1 MNQHR
6 LYRTIQ
12 VLGEAEFRT
21 EEQLIAHVLEQI
33 IHNEEIPIRGARL
46 WKLEVS
52 TGTYRIVR
60 QYGEMDSIDKSFRV
74 RVLDY
79 PLFVQ
84 LPRKETMVAKE
95 TNPYLLRKGIKTFSA
110 TGVGELVQWKR
121 YSLYPYV
128 IAITSAFV
136 RREMMYAL
144 NIISNALTS
153 VLRNRRVE
161 SKARLLEQDLDK
173 ARQIQESI
181 LPEHEMKFHFY
192 DVYGVSLPDR
202 IVGGDF
208 FDYLQASGDK
218 ERLGVVIG
226 DAASKGIPAASQA
239 LYASGALRMGV
250 EYQTKI
256 GSLVTRLNQLV
267 SKTFTPEHFISMV
280 YAELNTSD
288 KGLVI
293 YVNAGHSSP
302 IILRAET
309 NEIELLPATGQI
321 IGPFPRESYHSEFTT
336 LRRGDIMLLYTD
348 GIVEA
353 SNDKGE
359 FYGEARL
366 VEKLKQHRK
375 RTPRELCQLIIE
387 DVQIF
392 SRMTEYSDDKTLVAI
407 RRSR

>member
-1 MNQHR
+1 MDQHK

-12 VLGEAEFRT
+12 VLAEADFRT

-33 IHNEEIPIRGARL
+33 IQNEEIPIRGARI
-46 WKLEVS
+46 WKLETS
-52 TGTYRIVR
+52 SGSYRLTR
-60 QYGEMDSIDKSFRV
+60 EYGEMDSIDKNFRI

-79 PLFVQ
+79 PLFLH
-84 LPRKETMVAKE
+84 LPRKGTMVGKE
-95 TNPYLLRKGIKTFSA
+95 TNAYLLRKGIKIFTA
-110 TGVGELVQWKR
+110 TGIGELIQWKKH
-121 YSLYPYV
+121 SLYPYV
-128 IAITSAFV
+128 IAITSAYL
-136 RREMMYAL
+136 RREMMYTM

-161 SKARLLEQDLDK
+161 SKARLLEADLDK

-181 LPEHEMKFHFY
+181 LPEHEMKFHYY

-218 ERLGVVIG
+218 TRLGVVVG

-267 SKTFTPEHFISMV
+267 NKAFTPEHFISMV

-293 YVNAGHSSP
+293 YVNAGHSNP
-302 IILRAET
+302 IILRADT
-309 NEIELLPATGQI
+309 NEVETLPATGQI
-321 IGPFPRESYHSEFTT
+321 LGPFPREAYHSEFTA
-336 LRRGDIMLLYTD
+336 LRRGDVMLLYTD
-348 GIVEA
+348 GITEA
-353 SNDKGE
+353 SNE
-359 FYGEARL
+359 HAEMYGEKRL
-366 VEKLKQHRK
+366 VETLKQHKK
-375 RTPRELCQLIIE
+375 RTPREICQLILE
-387 DVQIF
+387 DVQVF

-407 RRSR
+407 KRSR

>member
-1 MNQHR
+1 
-6 LYRTIQ
+6 
-12 VLGEAEFRT
+12 
-21 EEQLIAHVLEQI
+21 
-33 IHNEEIPIRGARL
+33 
-46 WKLEVS
+46 
-52 TGTYRIVR
+52 
-60 QYGEMDSIDKSFRV
+60 
-74 RVLDY
+74 
-79 PLFVQ
+79 
-84 LPRKETMVAKE
+84 
-95 TNPYLLRKGIKTFSA
+95 
-110 TGVGELVQWKR
+110 
-121 YSLYPYV
+121 
-128 IAITSAFV
+128 
-136 RREMMYAL
+136 MMYAM
-144 NIISNALTS
+144 NIISTALTS

-267 SKTFTPEHFISMV
+267 NKTFTPEHFISMV

-293 YVNAGHSSP
+293 YVNAGHSNP

-309 NEIELLPATGQI
+309 NEVETLPATGQI
-321 IGPFPRESYHSEFTT
+321 IGPFPRESYHSEFTIMH
-336 LRRGDIMLLYTD
+336 RGDLMLLYTD

-353 SNDKGE
+353 SNEHGE
-359 FYGEARL
+359 MYGEARL
-366 VEKLKQHRK
+366 VQMLKTHKK
-375 RTPRELCQLIIE
+375 RTPREMCQLILE
-387 DVQIF
+387 DVQTF
-392 SRMTEYSDDKTLVAI
+392 NKMAEYSDDKTLVAI

>member
-1 MNQHR
+1 MDQHK
-6 LYRTIQ
+6 LFRTIQ
-12 VLGEAEFRT
+12 LLGEAEFRT
-21 EEQLIAHVLEQI
+21 EDHLIAHVLELI
-33 IHNEEIPIRGARL
+33 IKNEEIPIRGARI
-46 WKLEVS
+46 WKLEGS
-52 TGTYRIVR
+52 TGTYRLLR
-60 QYGEMDSIDKSFRV
+60 QYGEMETIDKSFKI

-79 PLFVQ
+79 PLF
-84 LPRKETMVAKE
+84 LHLHRKGTMTGKE
-95 TNPYLLRKGIKTFSA
+95 TNAYLLRKGIKTFSA
-110 TGVGELVQWKR
+110 TGVGETVQWKR
-121 YSLYPYV
+121 FTLYPYV
-128 IAITSAFV
+128 LAITSAVV
-136 RREMMYAL
+136 RREMTYTL
-144 NIISNALTS
+144 NIISAALTS
-153 VLRNRRVE
+153 ALRNRRVE

-192 DVYGVSLPDR
+192 DVYGISLPDR

-267 SKTFTPEHFISMV
+267 NRTFTPEHFISMV

-293 YVNAGHSSP
+293 YVNAGHSNP
-302 IILRAET
+302 IILRADT
-309 NEIELLPATGQI
+309 NVVEKLPATGQI
-321 IGPFPRESYHSEFTT
+321 IGPFPRESYHSEFTV
-336 LRRGDIMLLYTD
+336 LNRGDVMLLYTD

-353 SNDKGE
+353 SNERGE
-359 FYGEARL
+359 MYGEQRL
-366 VEKLKQHRK
+366 IQMLKAHRK
-375 RTPRELCQLIIE
+375 RTPRELCQLILE
-387 DVQIF
+387 EVQIF
-392 SRMTEYSDDKTLVAI
+392 SKMAEYSDDKTLVAI

>member
-1 MNQHR
+1 MDQHK

-12 VLGEAEFRT
+12 VLADAEFRT

-33 IHNEEIPIRGARL
+33 IQNEEIPIRGARI
-46 WKLEVS
+46 WKLEPS
-52 TGTYRIVR
+52 TGTYRLTR
-60 QYGEMDSIDKSFRV
+60 EYGEMDSIDRNFRI

-79 PLFVQ
+79 PLFLH
-84 LPRKETMVAKE
+84 LPRKGTMVGKE
-95 TNPYLLRKGIKTFSA
+95 TNAYLLRKGIKIFTA
-110 TGVGELVQWKR
+110 TGIGELVQWKKH
-121 YSLYPYV
+121 SLYPYV
-128 IAITSAFV
+128 IAITSAYL
-136 RREMMYAL
+136 RREMMYTM

-153 VLRNRRVE
+153 ALRNRRVE
-161 SKARLLEQDLDK
+161 SKARLLEADLDK

-202 IVGGDF
+202 VVGGDF

-218 ERLGVVIG
+218 TRLGVVVG

-256 GSLVTRLNQLV
+256 GSLITRLNQLV
-267 SKTFTPEHFISMV
+267 NKAFTPEHFISMV

-293 YVNAGHSSP
+293 YVNAGHSNP
-302 IILRAET
+302 IVLRADSNEVET
-309 NEIELLPATGQI
+309 LPATGQI
-321 IGPFPRESYHSEFTT
+321 LGPFPREAYHSEFTV
-336 LRRGDIMLLYTD
+336 LRRGDVMLLYTD

-353 SNDKGE
+353 SNE
-359 FYGEARL
+359 RREMYGEKRL
-366 VEKLKQHRK
+366 VEMLKQHKK
-375 RTPRELCQLIIE
+375 RTPREICQLILE
-387 DVQIF
+387 DVQVF

>member
-1 MNQHR
+1 MNQHK

-12 VLGEAEFRT
+12 LLGEADFRT
-21 EEQLIAHVLEQI
+21 GEQLVAHVLEQI
-33 IHNEEIPIRGARL
+33 IQNEEIPIRGARI
-46 WKLEVS
+46 WRLEVS
-52 TGTYRIVR
+52 TGTYRLAR
-60 QYGEMDSIDKSFRV
+60 QYGEMDSIDKNFRI
-74 RVLDY
+74 RVGDY
-79 PLFVQ
+79 PLFQQ
-84 LPRKETMVAKE
+84 LPRKGTMVAKE
-95 TNPYLLRKGIKTFSA
+95 TNPYLLRKGITTFLA
-110 TGVGELVQWKR
+110 TGVGEMVQWKR
-121 YSLYPYV
+121 QSLYPYV
-128 IAITSAFV
+128 IAITSAYV
-136 RREMMYAL
+136 PREMSYAL
-144 NIISNALTS
+144 NIISAALTS
-153 VLRNRRVE
+153 ALKNRRVE
-161 SKARLLEQDLDK
+161 TKARALEQDLDK

-181 LPEHEMKFHFY
+181 LPEHEMKFHSY
-192 DVYGVSLPDR
+192 DIYGVSLPDR

-267 SKTFTPEHFISMV
+267 NKTFTPEHFISMV

-302 IILRAET
+302 IVLRSET
-309 NEIELLPATGQI
+309 NDVELLPATGQL

-336 LRRGDIMLLYTD
+336 MHRGDVMLLYTD

-353 SNDKGE
+353 SNERGE
-359 FYGEARL
+359 FYGEHRL
-366 VEKLKQHRK
+366 VERLKQHRK
-375 RTPRELCQLIIE
+375 RTPREICQLLLE
-387 DVQIF
+387 DVQTF
-392 SRMTEYSDDKTLVAI
+392 SKMTEYSDDKTLVAI
-407 RRSR
+407 RRAR

>member
-46 WKLEVS
+46 WKLDAA

-60 QYGEMDSIDKSFRV
+60 QHGDMDSIDKNFRL

-84 LPRKETMVAKE
+84 LPRKGTMVAKE

-110 TGVGELVQWKR
+110 TGVGELMQWKR

-208 FDYLQASGDK
+208 FDYLQASGDR

-293 YVNAGHSSP
+293 YVNAGHSNP

-309 NEIELLPATGQI
+309 NDVELLPATGQI

-336 LRRGDIMLLYTD
+336 MRRGDFMLLYTD

-353 SNDKGE
+353 SNEKGE

-366 VEKLKQHRK
+366 VEKLKLYRK
-375 RTPRELCQLIIE
+375 RTPRELCQLILE

-392 SRMTEYSDDKTLVAI
+392 SRLTEYADDKTLVAI

>member
-1 MNQHR
+1 MDQHK

-12 VLGEAEFRT
+12 VLGESEFRT

-33 IHNEEIPIRGARL
+33 IKNEEIPIRGARI
-46 WKLEVS
+46 WRLETS
-52 TGTYRIVR
+52 TGTYRLAR
-60 QYGEMDSIDKSFRV
+60 QYGEMDSIDKNFRV
-74 RVLDY
+74 RVADY
-79 PLFVQ
+79 PLFLQ
-84 LPRKETMVAKE
+84 LPRKGTMVGKE
-95 TNPYLLRKGIKTFSA
+95 TNAYLLRKGIKTFSA
-110 TGVGELVQWKR
+110 TGVGETVQWKR
-121 YSLYPYV
+121 HVLFPYV
-128 IAITSAFV
+128 IAITSAYV
-136 RREMMYAL
+136 RREMVFAL
-144 NIISNALTS
+144 NIISTALTS

-256 GSLVTRLNQLV
+256 GSLITRLNQLV
-267 SKTFTPEHFISMV
+267 NKTFTPEHFISMV

-293 YVNAGHSSP
+293 YVNAGHSNP

-309 NEIELLPATGQI
+309 NEVETLAATGQI
-321 IGPFPRESYHSEFTT
+321 IGPFPRESYHSEFTV
-336 LRRGDIMLLYTD
+336 LNRGDVMLLYTD

-353 SNDKGE
+353 SNERGE
-359 FYGEARL
+359 MYGEQRL
-366 VEKLKQHRK
+366 VQMLKDLKK
-375 RTPRELCQLIIE
+375 RTPRELCQLILE
-387 DVQIF
+387 DVQVF
-392 SRMTEYSDDKTLVAI
+392 SRMAEYSDDKTLVAI

>member
-1 MNQHR
+1 MDQHK

-12 VLGEAEFRT
+12 VLAEADFRT

-33 IHNEEIPIRGARL
+33 IQNEEIPIRGARI
-46 WKLEVS
+46 WKLETS
-52 TGTYRIVR
+52 SGSYRLTR
-60 QYGEMDSIDKSFRV
+60 EYGEMDSIDKNFRI

-79 PLFVQ
+79 PLFLH
-84 LPRKETMVAKE
+84 LPRKGTMVGKE
-95 TNPYLLRKGIKTFSA
+95 TNAYLLRKGIKIFTA
-110 TGVGELVQWKR
+110 TGIGELIQWKKH
-121 YSLYPYV
+121 SLYPYV
-128 IAITSAFV
+128 IAITSAYL
-136 RREMMYAL
+136 RREMMYTM

-161 SKARLLEQDLDK
+161 SKARLLEADLDK

-181 LPEHEMKFHFY
+181 LPEHEMKFHYY

-218 ERLGVVIG
+218 TRLGVVVG

-267 SKTFTPEHFISMV
+267 NRTFTPEHFISMV

-293 YVNAGHSSP
+293 YVNAGHSNP
-302 IILRAET
+302 IILRADT
-309 NEIELLPATGQI
+309 NEVETLPATGQI
-321 IGPFPRESYHSEFTT
+321 LGPFPREAYHSEFTT
-336 LRRGDIMLLYTD
+336 LRRGDVMLLYTD
-348 GIVEA
+348 GITEA
-353 SNDKGE
+353 SNE
-359 FYGEARL
+359 RAEMYGEKRL
-366 VEKLKQHRK
+366 VEMLKQHKK
-375 RTPRELCQLIIE
+375 RTPREICQLILE
-387 DVQIF
+387 DVQVF

-407 RRSR
+407 KRSR

>member
-1 MNQHR
+1 VNQHR

-12 VLGEAEFRT
+12 LLGEAQFRT
-21 EEQLIAHVLEQI
+21 SEQLVAHVLEQI
-33 IHNEEIPIRGARL
+33 IQHEEIPIRGARI
-46 WKLEVS
+46 WRLEVS
-52 TGTYRIVR
+52 TGTYRLVR
-60 QYGEMDSIDKSFRV
+60 QYGEMDSIDKTFRV
-74 RVLDY
+74 RIADY
-79 PLFVQ
+79 PLFQQ
-84 LPRKETMVAKE
+84 LPRKGTMVARE
-95 TNPYLLRKGIKTFSA
+95 TNAYLLRKGITNFLA
-110 TGVGELVQWKR
+110 TGVGELVQWKK

-128 IAITSAFV
+128 IAITSAYV
-136 RREMMYAL
+136 PRETTYAL
-144 NIISNALTS
+144 NIISAALTS
-153 VLRNRRVE
+153 ALRNRRVE
-161 SKARLLEQDLDK
+161 SKARALEQDLDK

-192 DVYGVSLPDR
+192 DIYGVSLPDR

-239 LYASGALRMGV
+239 LYVSGALRMGV

-293 YVNAGHSSP
+293 YVNAGHTSP
-302 IILRAET
+302 IVLRAGSDEV
-309 NEIELLPATGQI
+309 EMLPATGQI
-321 IGPFPRESYHSEFTT
+321 VGPFPRESYHSEFTV
-336 LRRGDIMLLYTD
+336 LHRGDIMLLYTD

-353 SNDKGE
+353 SNDRGE
-359 FYGEARL
+359 FYGEKRL
-366 VEKLKQHRK
+366 VDKLTQHKK
-375 RTPRELCQLIIE
+375 RTPKEICQLILE
-387 DVQIF
+387 DVQ
-392 SRMTEYSDDKTLVAI
+392 TYSAMSDYADDRTLVAI

>member
-1 MNQHR
+1 MNQHK

-33 IHNEEIPIRGARL
+33 IHNEEIPIRGARI
-46 WKLEVS
+46 WKLEPS

-60 QYGEMDSIDKSFRV
+60 QHGEMDSIDKNFRL

-84 LPRKETMVAKE
+84 LPRKGTMVAKE

-136 RREMMYAL
+136 RREMTYAL

-293 YVNAGHSSP
+293 YVNAGHSNP
-302 IILRAET
+302 IILRADT
-309 NEIELLPATGQI
+309 NDIELLPATGQI

-336 LRRGDIMLLYTD
+336 MRRGDVMLLYTD

-353 SNDKGE
+353 TNEKGD

-366 VEKLKQHRK
+366 VEKLKEHRK
-375 RTPRELCQLIIE
+375 RTPRELCQLILE

-392 SRMTEYSDDKTLVAI
+392 SRMTEYADDKTLVAI

>member
-1 MNQHR
+1 MDQHK

-12 VLGEAEFRT
+12 LLGEAEFRT
-21 EEQLIAHVLEQI
+21 EEQLIAHVVEQI
-33 IHNEEIPIRGARL
+33 IKNEEIPIRGARI
-46 WKLEVS
+46 WRLETS
-52 TGTYRIVR
+52 TGTYRLAR
-60 QYGEMDSIDKSFRV
+60 QYGEMDSIDKNFRI
-74 RVLDY
+74 RILDY
-79 PLFVQ
+79 PLFLQ
-84 LPRKETMVAKE
+84 LPRKGTMVGKE
-95 TNPYLLRKGIKTFSA
+95 TNAHLLKKGIKTFSA
-110 TGVGELVQWKR
+110 TGVGEKVQWKR
-121 YSLYPYV
+121 YALYPYI
-128 IAITSAFV
+128 IAITSAYV
-136 RREMMYAL
+136 RREMVYAL
-144 NIISNALTS
+144 NIISTALTS
-153 VLRNRRVE
+153 VLRNRHVE

-173 ARQIQESI
+173 ARQIQQSI

-192 DVYGVSLPDR
+192 DVYGISIPDR

-218 ERLGVVIG
+218 DRLGVVIG

-267 SKTFTPEHFISMV
+267 NKTFTPEHFISMV

-293 YVNAGHSSP
+293 YVNAGHSNP

-309 NEIELLPATGQI
+309 NEVDTLPATGQI
-321 IGPFPRESYHSEFTT
+321 IGPFPRERYHSDFTI
-336 LRRGDIMLLYTD
+336 LYRGDVMLLYTD

-353 SNDKGE
+353 SNERGE
-359 FYGEARL
+359 MYGELRL
-366 VEKLKQHRK
+366 VQMLKQHKK
-375 RTPRELCQLIIE
+375 RTPREVCQLILE
-387 DVQIF
+387 DVQVF
-392 SRMTEYSDDKTLVAI
+392 SRMAEYSDDKTLVAI

>member
-1 MNQHR
+1 MDQHK

-12 VLGEAEFRT
+12 LLGEAEFRT
-21 EEQLIAHVLEQI
+21 AEQLIAHVLDQI
-33 IHNEEIPIRGARL
+33 MRNDEIAIRGARI
-46 WKLEVS
+46 WKLETS
-52 TGTYRIVR
+52 TGTYRLAR
-60 QYGEMDSIDKSFRV
+60 QYGEMDSIEKNFRIH
-74 RVLDY
+74 VLDY
-79 PLFVQ
+79 PLFLQ
-84 LPRKETMVAKE
+84 LPRKGTIVGKE

-110 TGVGELVQWKR
+110 TGVGEKVQWKK
-121 YSLYPYV
+121 YTLYPYI
-128 IAITSAFV
+128 IAITSTYV
-136 RREMMYAL
+136 RREMTYAL
-144 NIISNALTS
+144 NIISTALTS

-192 DVYGVSLPDR
+192 DVYGISLPDR

-256 GSLVTRLNQLV
+256 GSLITRLNQLV
-267 SKTFTPEHFISMV
+267 NKTFSPEHFISMV

-293 YVNAGHSSP
+293 YVNAGHSNP

-309 NEIELLPATGQI
+309 NEIETLPATGQI
-321 IGPFPRESYHSEFTT
+321 IGPFLRENYHSEFTIMH
-336 LRRGDIMLLYTD
+336 RGDVMLLYTD

-353 SNDKGE
+353 ANEQGE
-359 FYGEARL
+359 MYGEARL
-366 VEKLKQHRK
+366 VQMLKQHKK
-375 RTPRELCQLIIE
+375 RTPRELCELILE
-387 DVQIF
+387 DVQTF
-392 SRMTEYSDDKTLVAI
+392 NKMAEYSDDKTLVAI

>member
-1 MNQHR
+1 MDQHK

-33 IHNEEIPIRGARL
+33 IQNEDIPIRGARI
-46 WKLEVS
+46 WRLETS
-52 TGTYRIVR
+52 TGTYRLAR
-60 QYGEMDSIDKSFRV
+60 QYGEMDSIDKNFRI
-74 RVLDY
+74 RVAEY
-79 PLFVQ
+79 PLFLQ
-84 LPRKETMVAKE
+84 LARKGTMVGKE
-95 TNPYLLRKGIKTFSA
+95 TNAYLQRKGIKTFSA
-110 TGVGELVQWKR
+110 TGVGETVQWKR
-121 YSLYPYV
+121 HALFPYV
-128 IAITSAFV
+128 IAITSAYV
-136 RREMMYAL
+136 RREMVFAL
-144 NIISNALTS
+144 NIISTALTS

-256 GSLVTRLNQLV
+256 GSLITRLNQLV
-267 SKTFTPEHFISMV
+267 NKTFTPEHFISMV

-293 YVNAGHSSP
+293 YVNAGHSNP

-309 NEIELLPATGQI
+309 NEVETLAATGQI
-321 IGPFPRESYHSEFTT
+321 IGPFPRESYHSEFTV
-336 LRRGDIMLLYTD
+336 LNRGDVMLLYTD

-353 SNDKGE
+353 SNERGE
-359 FYGEARL
+359 MYGEQRL
-366 VEKLKQHRK
+366 VQMVKDLKK
-375 RTPRELCQLIIE
+375 RTPRELCQLILE
-387 DVQIF
+387 DVQVF
-392 SRMTEYSDDKTLVAI
+392 SRMAEYSDDKTLVAI

>member
-1 MNQHR
+1 MDQHK

-12 VLGEAEFRT
+12 MLGEAEFRT
-21 EEQLIAHVLEQI
+21 EEQLISHVLEHILQNEQI
-33 IHNEEIPIRGARL
+33 HIRGARL
-46 WKLEVS
+46 WRLEIS
-52 TGTYRIVR
+52 TGTYRLVR
-60 QYGEMDSIDKSFRV
+60 QYGEMDSIDKNFRI
-74 RVLDY
+74 RVLEY
-79 PLFVQ
+79 PLFLH
-84 LPRKETMVAKE
+84 LPRKRTIVGKE
-95 TNPYLLRKGIKTFSA
+95 TNAYLLKKGIKVFSA
-110 TGVGELVQWKR
+110 TGVGEIVQWKGHA
-121 YSLYPYV
+121 LYPYV

-136 RREMMYAL
+136 RREMMYTL
-144 NIISNALTS
+144 NIISTALTS

-173 ARQIQESI
+173 ARQIQASI

-218 ERLGVVIG
+218 QRLGVVIG
-226 DAASKGIPAASQA
+226 DAASKGIPAAAQA

-256 GSLVTRLNQLV
+256 GSLITRLNQLV
-267 SKTFTPEHFISMV
+267 NKTFTPEHFISMV
-280 YAELNTSD
+280 YAELSTSD

-293 YVNAGHSSP
+293 YVNAGHSNP

-309 NEIELLPATGQI
+309 NEVDTLPATGQI
-321 IGPFPRESYHSEFTT
+321 IGPFPRESYHSEFTV
-336 LRRGDIMLLYTD
+336 LHRGDVMLLYTD

-353 SNDKGE
+353 SNERGE
-359 FYGEARL
+359 MYGEERL
-366 VEKLKQHRK
+366 IQMLKQHKK
-375 RTPRELCQLIIE
+375 RTPRELCQLILE
-387 DVQIF
+387 EVQLF
-392 SRMTEYSDDKTLVAI
+392 SKMAEYADDKTLVAI

>member
-1 MNQHR
+1 MDQHK

-33 IHNEEIPIRGARL
+33 IQNEEIPIRGARI
-46 WKLEVS
+46 WRLETS
-52 TGTYRIVR
+52 TGTYRLAR
-60 QYGEMDSIDKSFRV
+60 QYGEMDSIQKNFRI

-79 PLFVQ
+79 PLFLQ
-84 LPRKETMVAKE
+84 LSRRGTMVGKE
-95 TNPYLLRKGIKTFSA
+95 TNAYLQRKGIKTFSA
-110 TGVGELVQWKR
+110 TGVGEKVQWKR
-121 YSLYPYV
+121 HTLYPYV
-128 IAITSAFV
+128 IAITSADV
-136 RREMMYAL
+136 RREMVFAL
-144 NIISNALTS
+144 NIISTALTS

-250 EYQTKI
+250 EYHTKI

-267 SKTFTPEHFISMV
+267 NKTFTPEHFISMV
-280 YAELNTSD
+280 YAELSTSD

-293 YVNAGHSSP
+293 YVNAGHSNP

-309 NEIELLPATGQI
+309 NEVETLPATGQI
-321 IGPFPRESYHSEFTT
+321 IGPFPRESYHSEFTVMH
-336 LRRGDIMLLYTD
+336 RGDLMLLYTD

-353 SNDKGE
+353 SNERGE
-359 FYGEARL
+359 MYGELRL
-366 VEKLKQHRK
+366 VEMLKQHKK
-375 RTPRELCQLIIE
+375 RTPREVCQLILE
-387 DVQIF
+387 DVQVF
-392 SRMTEYSDDKTLVAI
+392 SRMAEYSDDKTLVAI

>member
-1 MNQHR
+1 MNQHK

-12 VLGEAEFRT
+12 HLGEAEFRT
-21 EEQLIAHVLEQI
+21 EEQLVAHVLEQI
-33 IHNEEIPIRGARL
+33 IQNEEIHIRGARI
-46 WKLEVS
+46 WRLEAS
-52 TGTYRIVR
+52 TGTYRLAR
-60 QYGEMDSIDKSFRV
+60 QYGEMDSIDKNFRV
-74 RVLDY
+74 RVLEY
-79 PLFVQ
+79 PLFQQ
-84 LPRKETMVAKE
+84 LPRKGTMVAKE
-95 TNPYLLRKGIKTFSA
+95 TNAYLLRKGITTFSA
-110 TGVGELVQWKR
+110 TGVGELVHWKR
-121 YSLYPYV
+121 HVLYPYV

-144 NIISNALTS
+144 NIISTALTS

-192 DVYGVSLPDR
+192 DIYGVSLPDR

-302 IILRAET
+302 IVLRGET
-309 NEIELLPATGQI
+309 NEVELLPATGQL
-321 IGPFPRESYHSEFTT
+321 IGPFPRESYHSEFTI
-336 LRRGDIMLLYTD
+336 LHRGDVMLLYTD

-353 SNDKGE
+353 SNERGE
-359 FYGEARL
+359 FFGEQRL
-366 VEKLKQHRK
+366 VERLKEHRK
-375 RTPRELCQLIIE
+375 RTPREICQLILE
-387 DVQIF
+387 EVQVF
-392 SRMTEYSDDKTLVAI
+392 SKMTEYADDKTLVAI